1 LLLLKK
7 MIEIINI
14 IFVFFTFLT
23 LTFFPINIFNPKLIV
38 NTLDI
43 RSMNLLINLS
53 ILLILSLLPFS
64 IIDHIPLIG
73 FFVLVYVI
81 FIYKNYSQNFFN
93 KIFIIENTLLL
104 VIFFILAS
112 DILNQLYLEWDG
124 QKFYL
129 IKSLIFTQGGTF
141 SDLKNFEYNYFHP
154 HLGQYFW
161 AFFSKTSLLEEEVFG
176 RLFYLFMYCFS
187 VFLISSKIKFKN
199 NSYLLVYLL
208 LILLTYEYSR
218 FSGLQ
223 EVLIFSLLIISSINL
238 FNLHKNKKSLF
249 DFLQYILIL
258 NLLIWIKAEAFVYSF
273 MLVTLLLFSPINN
286 NQKIISCF
294 SLIGFVIFKYFLY
307 YISDFSI
314 DSRPDSYGLYYVLNL
329 DIFTILKKLKVIL
342 MFMFYYILTNEFI
355 ILSLLTMILIFSSK
369 GKVFMNIKFTY
380 FFLSLNLIFL
390 TLVYLTTNLDTEYA
404 MRTTTERLIF
414 STSGFYLIVVVQ
426 FLNNLN
432 YKFLNK

>member
-1 LLLLKK
+1 
-7 MIEIINI
+7 
-14 IFVFFTFLT
+14 
-23 LTFFPINIFNPKLIV
+23 
-38 NTLDI
+38 
-43 RSMNLLINLS
+43 
-53 ILLILSLLPFS
+53 
-64 IIDHIPLIG
+64 
-73 FFVLVYVI
+73 
-81 FIYKNYSQNFFN
+81 
-93 KIFIIENTLLL
+93 
-104 VIFFILAS
+104 
-112 DILNQLYLEWDG
+112 
-124 QKFYL
+124 
-129 IKSLIFTQGGTF
+129 
-141 SDLKNFEYNYFHP
+141 
-154 HLGQYFW
+154 
-161 AFFSKTSLLEEEVFG
+161 
-176 RLFYLFMYCFS
+176 
-187 VFLISSKIKFKN
+187 
-199 NSYLLVYLL
+199 
-208 LILLTYEYSR
+208 
-218 FSGLQ
+218 
-223 EVLIFSLLIISSINL
+223 
-238 FNLHKNKKSLF
+238 
-249 DFLQYILIL
+249 
-258 NLLIWIKAEAFVYSF
+258 